1 MRRFAGYG
9 RTYGLRLWVVGLIVA
24 WGPAV
29 EATQIVRFET
39 VLGDIDVRLFET
51 ATPASVANFQNYVAD
66 GDFDDSFFHR
76 APPNFVI
83 QGGGFNFPEGS
94 NNVGNVPTDDPVVNE
109 PGLTNLRGTLA
120 YAKLGG
126 DPNSATSG
134 WFFNLSDNNAN
145 AVPGPQLDTQ
155 NGGFTVFGRV
165 IGDGLDVV
173 DAIASQQLVNAGGA
187 FTQLP
192 VLDSFVSPN
201 IFREDLVIVN
211 TITSLSFAD
220 GDYDFDGDVDLDDLS
235 VWHNQYGASLLIAD
249 HVGAS
254 PSTVMEADGN
264 GDGVVDAADY
274 TLWRDAFGASSLAA
288 SIPEPAS
295 LMIVLF
301 GLSAAARRR

>member
-1 MRRFAGYG
+1 MRRFAGH
-9 RTYGLRLWVVGLIVA
+9 GLATVVAFLA
-24 WGPAV
+24 MAMPAV
-29 EATQIVRFET
+29 VEAAQIVRFET

-66 GDFDDSFFHR
+66 GDFDDSFIHR

-83 QGGGFNFPEGS
+83 QGGGFNFPEGG
-94 NNVGNVPTDDPVVNE
+94 NVGNVATDDPVVNE

-201 IFREDLVIVN
+201 ILREDLVLVN
-211 TITSLSFAD
+211 TVTSLTFAD

-235 VWHNQYGASLLIAD
+235 VWQNQYGASLLIAD

-274 TLWRDAFGASSLAA
+274 TIWRDAFGASSLAA